1 MPTRLLIRSL
11 LAGEV
16 LVALLVVAGAPA
28 PAVAPAGALTVTVK
42 SLLRPHRRLRAITW
56 EQPAP
61 PPHAARGRGQRSRKR
76 LGVGGPPL

>member
-42 SLLRPHRRLRAITW
+42 SLLRPHRRLRAIT
-56 EQPAP
+56 
-61 PPHAARGRGQRSRKR
+61 
-76 LGVGGPPL
+76 